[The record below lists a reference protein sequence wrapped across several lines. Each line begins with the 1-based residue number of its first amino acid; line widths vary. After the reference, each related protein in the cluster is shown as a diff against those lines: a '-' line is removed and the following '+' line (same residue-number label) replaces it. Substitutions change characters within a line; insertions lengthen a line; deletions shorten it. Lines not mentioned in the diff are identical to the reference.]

1 MCYGF
6 FRATKAVS
14 LCPPAYCADKAAE
27 RFRAYLY
34 LQMNDDTSSVSTYST
49 SGPEWTRGVH
59 DNLKETMFYL

>member
-34 LQMNDDTSSVSTYST
+34 QDMNDDLSSSSSFSSTGAAWS
-49 SGPEWTRGVH
+49 RGVH
-59 DNLKETMFYL
+59 PNLRETMFYL